1 MNDLTKKN
9 DPFSLGRELREN
21 NNYEISNDILEKFGS
36 KERYFYEKIKY
47 DYRMVLGLKKII
59 TDLMKYSE
67 LEEFRIFFLVPHNS
81 VDFYINKKECHTILL
96 DDDID
101 YEERLD
107 YLGNL
112 EYVDELKVLSDVLLT
127 IYDPKFQEIEDKEIF
142 LDKALKEIHHNIKSE
157 YVDTILNLSYEILLY
172 YSGEEELSFRDYTEY
187 FYPIRKLRRKIGE

>member
-1 MNDLTKKN
+1 
-9 DPFSLGRELREN
+9 
-21 NNYEISNDILEKFGS
+21 
-36 KERYFYEKIKY
+36 
-47 DYRMVLGLKKII
+47 
-59 TDLMKYSE
+59 MKQ
-67 LEEFRIFFLVPHNS
+67 
-81 VDFYINKKECHTILL
+81 KECHTILL